1 MDNNK
6 IKAKHLSLIEQKIIY
21 KWFSF
26 LINEEM
32 AQVKRLISAE
42 ILLAGFYQR
51 QEKVQQV
58 FKLITSDTFNLTH
71 DLPKWSRYFFEGC
84 RLTEYYQLKYGL
96 ITLEDFKNQVA
107 GKQRRLF
114 KMKKINYGIVST
126 AQVVPRF
133 IAGVRESQFGHVA
146 AICSRHLDSAK
157 EYAEKYQIPAYYGS
171 EAELFDNPEI
181 DVIYIANY
189 NAGHFQSAKNAL
201 LARKHVLLEKPFTL
215 EYAQAQTLFELA
227 KEKRL
232 FLMEAQKSLFLP
244 LTKEIKK
251 IISDQRI
258 GEIISVF
265 SVTAYASVDHI
276 KWFKDLSAG
285 GGTVHF
291 MAPYAFSYLPF
302 ILDKKI
308 ESFNGIAQQPAN
320 SSDIQ
325 SMIHL
330 AFETGILAN
339 IYLTTRKGLPKQLRI
354 IGSKGEIVIPEFW
367 RSKQAIINY
376 DDGSSEIIE
385 APFSSDFQFEVDH
398 VNQKIMDGAL
408 KSDIMTPELTLSGV
422 KMMDSLYQE
431 WSSQGE

>member
-1 MDNNK
+1 MFENK
-6 IKAKHLSLIEQKIIY
+6 TKENMSLINQNIIY
-21 KWFSF
+21 KWFTF

-32 AQVKRLISAE
+32 AQVKRLIPAE
-42 ILLAGFYQR
+42 VLLKGFYWQR
-51 QEKVQQV
+51 EKVQQV
-58 FKLITSDTFNLTH
+58 FLLITSTTFNLTV
-71 DLPKWSRYFFEGC
+71 DLPKWSQYFFEGC

-96 ITLEDFKNQVA
+96 ITLEEFKNQTS
-107 GKQRRLF
+107 GKQRRLM
-114 KMKKINYGIVST
+114 KMKKVSYGIVST

-133 IAGVRESQFGHVA
+133 IEGVRESEFGHVA

-157 EYAEKYQIPAYYGS
+157 AYAEKYRIPSYYGS
-171 EAELFDNPEI
+171 EGELFNNPDI

-189 NAGHFQSAKNAL
+189 NAGHFQSAQNAL
-201 LARKHVLLEKPFTL
+201 LAGKHVLLEKPFTL
-215 EYAQAQTLFELA
+215 DYTQAQMLFKLA
-227 KEKRL
+227 KEKQL

-244 LTKEIKK
+244 LTQEIKK
-251 IISDQRI
+251 IILEQRI

-265 SVTAYASVDHI
+265 SVTAYASVAHI

-308 ESFNGIAQQPAN
+308 EAFNGIAQMLSD

-339 IYLTTRKGLPKQLRI
+339 IYLTTRKGLPKQLKI

-367 RSKQAIINY
+367 RSKQATINY

-385 APFSSDFQFEVDH
+385 APFSSDFKFEVDH
-398 VNQKIMDGAL
+398 VNQKIMAGAL
-408 KSDIMTPELTLSGV
+408 SSEIMTPELTLLGV
-422 KMMDSLYQE
+422 KMMDSLYQK
-431 WSSQGE
+431 WSSQS